1 MHLKVFSSLYAM
13 EAEFPQNKNP
23 VEWEDTLAW
32 LVSAKTLAS
41 YPPPPVPPPTPS
53 GFVTIFFSILEPN
66 LEQANIWLNLFS

>member
-32 LVSAKTLAS
+32 LVSAKTLPS
-41 YPPPPVPPPTPS
+41 SPPYPPQPQAVLS
-53 GFVTIFFSILEPN
+53 QFFFSILEPSP
-66 LEQANIWLNLFS
+66 EQANVWLNLFS